1 MPTLFF
7 LKGLSF
13 LYKIQHVFMMDKLSI
28 NAIQSGMKTSR
39 LGRRIILLDMA
50 ASTNDAAWG
59 YVGQPDCDGLC
70 VLAEQQ
76 TAGRGRR
83 GRIWHSQFGQ
93 SILCSLLISASNYSP
108 SLLTLAVPVAVAE
121 SIAAIC
127 RLDAAVK
134 WPNDVLL
141 DGKKVA
147 GILIESKKDA
157 VVVGIGINVH
167 QGVEFFEAQPM
178 DAPATSLDIES
189 GRRTDR
195 NEFVRTLLEQLE
207 YWLDQ
212 TAWAKPTLPENSE
225 IRSTKSETN
234 LKFKSSNDPNNL
246 WEADDA
252 GGSYPKNVVDE
263 WKRRNRQIGTR
274 LLLESD
280 GQIYCGTCLGID
292 PADGLIVQ
300 LDSGAIR
307 VFSPATTTLIKNP
320 AQD

>member
-1 MPTLFF
+1 
-7 LKGLSF
+7 
-13 LYKIQHVFMMDKLSI
+13 MDKLSI
-28 NAIQSGMKTSR
+28 VAIQSGLKTSR
-39 LGRRIILLDMA
+39 LGRRIILLDTA

-59 YVGQPDCDGLC
+59 YAGQVDSDGLC

-83 GRIWHSQFGQ
+83 GRIWHSQSGQ

-134 WPNDVLL
+134 WPNDILL
-141 DGKKVA
+141 NGKKVA
-147 GILIESKKDA
+147 GILIESRKSGGQEFF
-157 VVVGIGINVH
+157 VVGIGVNVH
-167 QGVEFFEAQPM
+167 QDKSFFSAQPM
-178 DAPATSLDIES
+178 DSPATSLDIES
-189 GRRTDR
+189 GRHVDR
-195 NEFVRTLLEQLE
+195 NIFVRTLLERME
-207 YWLDQ
+207 YWLGV
-212 TAWAKPTLPENSE
+212 
-225 IRSTKSETN
+225 
-234 LKFKSSNDPNNL
+234 
-246 WEADDA
+246 A
-252 GGSYPKNVVDE
+252 GGSVGKAHLTNVVDE

-274 LLLESD
+274 LSLESD

-292 PADGLIVQ
+292 PAEGLIVQ